1 MLALWNTINGAFL
14 SQLEREWLKD
24 TASSIARIFDSPLF
38 LNIGIFKG
46 ASMHCLRA
54 GAPDALLVGI
64 DKKVRKLQG
73 SHILN
78 AEFICKDSRH
88 MGWDRPIHLLFV
100 DGGHRYEIVKSD
112 IQKFGQHVVP
122 FGILAV
128 HDYNRSEGF
137 LEERRDRRPN
147 RCDLGVRRAV
157 DELFADSHWWA
168 PLETIDSIKAFRRVQ

>member
-1 MLALWNTINGAFL
+1 MLWKTVNGAFL
-14 SQLEREWLKD
+14 SQVEREWLKD
-24 TASSIARIFDSPLF
+24 TACAIAQVFDSPLF

-54 GAPDALLVGI
+54 GALDAELVGV
-64 DKKVRKLQG
+64 DKTIRKLQG

-78 AEFICKDSRH
+78 AEFICGDTRYMS
-88 MGWDRPIHLLFV
+88 WDRPIHLLFV

-112 IQKFGQHVVP
+112 IKNFGPHVVP
-122 FGILAV
+122 GGIIAV
-128 HDYNRSEGF
+128 HDYNRSESF

-147 RCDLGVRRAV
+147 RCDLGVRQAV

-168 PLETIDSIKAFRRVQ
+168 PLEIIDSIKAFRRLQ